1 MNVVGYVPG
10 GFDLFHIGHL
20 NILRAARARCDFLI
34 AGVATDQSLIAMK
47 NHPPV
52 IPFEERLQIVSS
64 VSLVDRAVADHS
76 QDKRLAW
83 HKHRFDVLFKG
94 DDWRGTVKG
103 LLLEQEMSEVGAR
116 VEYFPYTARTSS
128 TSLRAFIHAANASA
142 AQL

>member
-47 NHPPV
+47 GHPPV

-76 QDKRLAW
+76 QEKRIAW
-83 HKHRFDVLFKG
+83 LQNQFYVHFNAVY
-94 DDWRGTVKG
+94 WRVADRKRHVHDI
-103 LLLEQEMSEVGAR
+103 SEWSR
-116 VEYFPYTARTSS
+116 SS
-128 TSLRAFIHAANASA
+128 
-142 AQL
+142 